1 MTAKSID
8 DSRVAAQ
15 AVHDLGAAL
24 WFGGSVMGVAGVNKA
39 GEDLR
44 DGVDKVRVAESA
56 WRRFA
61 PAQWLGDRC
70 RAGGGVAA
78 DLGEQGPARRAV
90 RPGTRGAAQAA
101 LAVAGAGATAYA
113 AWSGTRIGQLTE
125 RARERGE
132 PFDTD
137 GRHGAER
144 RGRRRRCRSGSAASG
159 VAQYLVPVLAGANI
173 VLNACLDAAVPAR
186 RDPGRDRPEVAPV
199 LTASRPPR
207 RHNLTRPGRAGQSGA
222 VGRPRCRRRRGR
234 GRLPGPARSSS
245 GPARCHPRV
254 AREHHVRAG
263 RVRTTLVHHA
273 RRTRVTDTQDHAR
286 PRSPPPKPAPPAPAT
301 STR

>member
-61 PAQWLGDRC
+61 PAQWLGIGAVLVAGSRLTWESKGRLVVQYGLG
-70 RAGGGVAA
+70 RA
-78 DLGEQGPARRAV
+78 
-90 RPGTRGAAQAA
+90 GAAQAA

-125 RARERGE
+125 RAHERGE
-132 PFDTD
+132 PFDTTD
-137 GRHGAER
+137 ATVPNAGTPPEVKVWQR
-144 RGRRRRCRSGSAASG
+144 RQR

-173 VLNACLDAAVPAR
+173 VLNAYLTQQYRPGATLAGIAR
-186 RDPGRDRPEVAPV
+186 RLRP
-199 LTASRPPR
+199 S
-207 RHNLTRPGRAGQSGA
+207 
-222 VGRPRCRRRRGR
+222 
-234 GRLPGPARSSS
+234 
-245 GPARCHPRV
+245 
-254 AREHHVRAG
+254 
-263 RVRTTLVHHA
+263 
-273 RRTRVTDTQDHAR
+273 
-286 PRSPPPKPAPPAPAT
+286 
-301 STR
+301 